1 MSEFEKNEAY
11 EGLQEDS
18 SSNMAS
24 IAGNDTDIS
33 RSELMAIMVNY
44 ANSLGNKEELAAF
57 VSKLPG
63 AKTTQPDNPESRYA
77 SVADNAT
84 TDDGK
89 NKASIKSSAAHS
101 DGMQVLPGVN
111 NSRSP
116 ETLPSSVYSTS
127 MKEDL
132 AVLFGD
138 DSGLSEDFRLKTE
151 TLFEAAVATRVG
163 VELSRLE
170 ESYEQKLEES
180 VEHIATE
187 MEENVDAYLNY
198 AVAEWIQENKLA
210 VESNVR
216 SEIMESFLVGLKGLF
231 EEHHIDIPEDDVPV
245 IEQMAEEIASLEEQ
259 INEQTEKNIA
269 LQKQLAEAEILATAD
284 ELSESL
290 TDTQKDKFIKL
301 IEAVNYSD
309 ASEFRKKASVLKET
323 YFSGKSDVKVTQ
335 DQLLSESVDEPETK
349 SFVTPDMKMYV
360 ESLSRSIK
368 K

>member
-1 MSEFEKNEAY
+1 MSEFEKNEAH

-24 IAGNDTDIS
+24 IAGNNTDIS
-33 RSELMAIMVNY
+33 RSELMAMMVNY

-57 VSKLPG
+57 VAKLPN
-63 AKTTQPDNPESRYA
+63 AAAMLPSTPEERYA
-77 SVADNAT
+77 SIADNAT

-101 DGMQVLPGVN
+101 DGMPMLPGVN
-111 NSRSP
+111 NTRTATS
-116 ETLPSSVYSTS
+116 LPQNVFS

-180 VEHIATE
+180 VDQIATE

-216 SEIMESFLVGLKGLF
+216 SEIMESFLVGLKSLF